1 MASPIALPPP
11 RLEAR
16 LALQNRLEN
25 APAEHAEALLAAY
38 EVLQGLHDRGAL
50 ELLRGALGSG
60 DKVLQIAVDAAQT
73 PTAIRGI
80 RNLLL
85 IVNTLGAI
93 EPEHLK
99 TFMQIIPQT
108 LDTMVRNPEPPGLW
122 RLIQDFLWNQEFRR
136 GMATLNT
143 FFEVLGRNLP
153 GDKMPAAS
161 PDIKSKD

>member
-1 MASPIALPPP
+1 MAKPIPLELPRTDP
-11 RLEAR
+11 RLV
-16 LALQNRLEN
+16 LQARLEN

-38 EVLQGLHDRGAL
+38 EVLQGLHDRGVL
-50 ELLRGALGSG
+50 DLMRGALGSG
-60 DKVLQIAVDAAQT
+60 DKVLEIAVNAAQS
-73 PTAIRGI
+73 PASIHGI

-85 IVNTLGAI
+85 MVNTLGAI
-93 EPEHLK
+93 EPELLK

-108 LDTMVRNPEPPGLW
+108 LQTMVRNPEPPGLW

-153 GDKMPAAS
+153 GDKTPAVS
-161 PDIKSKD
+161 SDDC